1 MPIQTIAL
9 ALTVVRIQAV
19 LTTLNADRRTLRY
32 QIECCIGEWTDGT
45 RKESK
50 WDEDRCKSVY
60 RSHISSLN
68 DLRDHSRR
76 QGEDLV
82 AQIQRDLLN
91 NAR

>member
-9 ALTVVRIQAV
+9 ALTVVRIQAI
-19 LTTLNADRRTLRY
+19 LTTLNADGRTPRY
-32 QIECCIGEWTDGT
+32 QIECCINEWTDGT
-45 RKESK
+45 HKEFK
-50 WDEDRCKSVY
+50 WDEEGYKVIY
-60 RSHISSLN
+60 HSHISSLN

-82 AQIQRDLLN
+82 AQLQRDLLR